1 MTKTEELINEVL
13 KLDADATKGPWQ
25 PGIGHRSDPGYYDA
39 EFGMGPEKAAY
50 WEPGSNG
57 KRIYPSAKP
66 DAELISYYRTAAPI
80 LARMLQ
86 RAIEQRDHYH
96 AVCYRD
102 LEPALE
108 DESLRKRN
116 AELDRIVAE
125 GLGEK

>member
-13 KLDADATKGPWQ
+13 KLDADATKGDWYWYATSPST
-25 PGIGHRSDPGYYDA
+25 RSVLS
-39 EFGMGPEKAAY
+39 KV
-50 WEPGSNG
+50 GSRSEIISSGSYNT
-57 KRIYPSAKP
+57 
-66 DAELISYYRTAAPI
+66 DAELIAAYRTAAPT

-116 AELDRIVAE
+116 AELDRIAKEE
-125 GLGEK
+125 G

>member
-1 MTKTEELINEVL
+1 MTTKELIAKVL
-13 KLDADATKGPWQ
+13 ELDAKATKGPWQ

-50 WEPGSNG
+50 WEPGSTG

-66 DAELISYYRTAAPI
+66 DAELISYYRTAAPT

-116 AELDRIVAE
+116 AELDRIAKEE
-125 GLGEK
+125 G